1 MSTFDDIKNA
11 VDIFKSEDCEF
22 ELMHCVSTYPCK
34 DNEINLNLISKLRK
48 EFNCN
53 IGYSGH
59 ENGIAIS
66 AAATALNISSLERHI
81 TLDRT
86 MYGSDQSASLEPNG
100 LIQLVKQVRKISE
113 AMGDGDKKI
122 LESEMPIAKKLRAH
136 IYRRNNG

>member
-1 MSTFDDIKNA
+1 M
-11 VDIFKSEDCEF
+11 
-22 ELMHCVSTYPCK
+22 
-34 DNEINLNLISKLRK
+34 RK

-100 LIQLVKQVRKISE
+100 LIQLVKQVKNFRSYGRWRQKNIR
-113 AMGDGDKKI
+113 
-122 LESEMPIAKKLRAH
+122 SEMPIAKKLRVH